1 MRNVC
6 HTSTD
11 EHVSLYEHWCELTSS
26 IDDALN
32 YTPEQLCNM
41 YKRTDRLENNIM
53 ANNLQPMTHYK
64 VTKRSSDHTFTE
76 GEIIWVSENGDIN
89 SVQRKAWILN
99 V

>member
-53 ANNLQPMTHYK
+53 ANNLQPMTPYK